1 MDAEGALQTRIG
13 AMLRN
18 GFAAD
23 SVRALLGLT
32 GVSEV
37 WPEEDVPWRPA
48 WNLWQEK
55 VAGAYRLE
63 LAASAIE
70 DAGDGPIAVGWLSLR
85 YYPHAEEAAAL
96 GFSAEERQ
104 LVASDRFD
112 ETRTPRRGTGSV
124 IAAEQFAIGVIELRI
139 APAREASALSYSSL
153 DQLRVLG
160 SAPDQGPLRS
170 VPGWRLGR
178 PLFDALVGLE
188 AHLFRRPP
196 LRAVTSCRPGY
207 VQVIAADGALGT
219 LAAPGLRELT
229 QQVAFAPIEDRG
241 WADAVFREITAPPWT
256 VLADSDTIHTHGA
269 HCRDHDHGHGH
280 DHGHKPHHDHH
291 HSPDLYAPSPLW
303 WRLASEDHPALQ
315 LPCGCC

>member
-1 MDAEGALQTRIG
+1 MDPEGTIQTRIG
-13 AMLRN
+13 ALLRN

-48 WNLWQEK
+48 WSLWQEK

-70 DAGDGPIAVGWLSLR
+70 DTGDGAVAVGWLTLR
-85 YYPHAEEAAAL
+85 YYPHPAEAAAL

-104 LVASDRFD
+104 LVASERFD
-112 ETRTPRRGTGSV
+112 QTCTPRRGAAAA
-124 IAAEQFAIGVIELRI
+124 IAAEHFSIGVIELRL
-139 APAREASALSYSSL
+139 APVHEASLLSFSSL
-153 DQLRVLG
+153 DQLRVLS

-207 VQVIAADGALGT
+207 LQVIAADGALGT
-219 LAAPGLRELT
+219 HPSPGLRELT

-241 WADAVFREITAPPWT
+241 WGDAVFREITSPPWT
-256 VLADSDTIHTHGA
+256 VLADSGTTHPPA
-269 HCRDHDHGHGH
+269 PHCCEHDHGHHH
-280 DHGHKPHHDHH
+280 DHDHDHH
-291 HSPDLYAPSPLW
+291 HGPDLYAPSPLW